1 MNKFVLGV
9 IFLVSTLFSAD
20 NFTFKKV
27 NNPKE
32 VMSKSLTQ
40 KQSLKAKQEVRA
52 YKVFYVSDFV
62 FDSSTDELT
71 GVYNG
76 EQLLFYLAYNKVQN
90 DPTKGFAINK
100 PYLNTTTGYRC
111 NYNGTGGAPCSF
123 KEYNHRVAYAF
134 NSVGGWFYFTQY
146 PTTDNS
152 FILINRKNVKRG
164 NAEPLMTDR
173 PGYEKPHFKVF
184 VGSDGKLNVQFTLVT
199 GGIQTVMT
207 PQAIPLNTRVY
218 LQANNSGI
226 DYEVGWTTLDG
237 TSSRASGSHQGFSV
251 PADIDEHKVA
261 RNNNAK
267 CLSGPNIG
275 TPDIHNSGC
284 IKISLKPDT
293 SDTDLSN
300 QDAINDTEL
309 ELFAKINAMTNFF
322 WNNEIG
328 MFADMNKTDISD
340 RAMYQNDASLVID
353 ENLINKILSDI
364 TGSTN
369 YFEADKLRLY
379 VDGNYN
385 VIVADIRAY

>member
-1 MNKFVLGV
+1 
-9 IFLVSTLFSAD
+9 
-20 NFTFKKV
+20 
-27 NNPKE
+27 
-32 VMSKSLTQ
+32 
-40 KQSLKAKQEVRA
+40 
-52 YKVFYVSDFV
+52 
-62 FDSSTDELT
+62 
-71 GVYNG
+71 
-76 EQLLFYLAYNKVQN
+76 
-90 DPTKGFAINK
+90 KGFDRFI
-100 PYLNTTTGYRC
+100 PDEYTTTGYRC

-134 NSVGGWFYFTQY
+134 NSVGGWFYFTQH

-267 CLSGPNIG
+267 CLSGPDIG

-284 IKISLKPDT
+284 IKISLLIDENDREGDLDT
-293 SDTDLSN
+293 NAFNMLDLTSFTKKN
-300 QDAINDTEL
+300 T
-309 ELFAKINAMTNFF
+309 MTNFF

-340 RAMYQNDASLVID
+340 RAIYQNNTPLVINA
-353 ENLINKILSDI
+353 ELINKILSDI
-364 TGSTN
+364 TGGTN

-379 VDGNYN
+379 VDDNMN
-385 VIVADIRAY
+385 VIIVDVRAY